1 MSKQIVRD
9 DDIYPDGVCVQ
20 FQWDVWEVGMSAFV
34 PCIAINRAI
43 KQMNDVAFY
52 KNITMVHKVVIEGGV
67 FGIRFWR
74 RS

>member
-1 MSKQIVRD
+1 
-9 DDIYPDGVCVQ
+9 
-20 FQWDVWEVGMSAFV
+20 MSAFV